1 MSKKKIA
8 IIGVAAVVVLAAV
21 ITTVLLLGN
30 KEDAYRVIKVLEL
43 DGTATV
49 ERENIGELDAYE
61 GMTLQSGDRVIVDA
75 SSMVVLQMDDDKYAY
90 AEQNTIFK
98 MIAEGTARDSKTKIE
113 LEQGVLT
120 CQVENKLNDSSSYE
134 VHTQNS
140 VMAVRGTVIQVAYW
154 HNGCMPLPG
163 VLSEDEIALIS
174 QGQGLSRLM
183 VLEGTAAI
191 FLRQSDGTLEEERSL
206 GAGQMQK
213 VAGNAS
219 FGEEGD
225 VNSRY
230 LGEAEPISSE
240 NFSVQGWH
248 AMEDISGR
256 TEDLL
261 YSKEEVKTQINALNS
276 EGYEV
281 YFIYGD
287 IVFGVQEVKAG
298 ACAVQPGLQPTAD
311 GKWNLDFA
319 QPIEKVTYVYWRA
332 E

>member
-1 MSKKKIA
+1 MSKKKKI
-8 IIGVAAVVVLAAV
+8 IIGVTTVAVLAAV

-49 ERENIGELDAYE
+49 ERESVGALDVYE
-61 GMTLQSGDRVIVDA
+61 GMTLQSGDRVVVDA

-154 HNGCMPLPG
+154 YSDCMPLPG
-163 VLSEDEIALIS
+163 VLSEEEIALIG

-183 VLEGTAAI
+183 VLEGTAAT
-191 FLRQSDGTLEEERSL
+191 FLQQMDGTLEEERSL
-206 GAGQMQK
+206 AAGQMLM
-213 VAGNAS
+213 VAGGAS
-219 FGEEGD
+219 LGEEGN
-225 VNSRY
+225 VSSRY
-230 LGEAEPISSE
+230 LGEAELISSGD
-240 NFSVQGWH
+240 FSVQGWR

-256 TEDLL
+256 TEGLL
-261 YSKEEVKTQINALNS
+261 YSKEEVEIQMNALHS
-276 EGYEV
+276 EAYDV
-281 YFIYGD
+281 YFMYGETL
-287 IVFGVQEVKAG
+287 FGVQEVKAG
-298 ACAVQPGLQPTAD
+298 ECAVQPGLQPTAD

-319 QPIEKVTYVYWRA
+319 QPIEKITYVYWRA